1 MQLKVLFQPCFYH
14 DISLEIPLDFQKVV
28 RYLYYLWM
36 IYCASLA
43 VNVLGN
49 MTFWI
54 VASKQEEDSDAKANA
69 PKVSFI
75 KFKQKFL
82 LFKDFAL
89 SILWLGLF
97 SPCSMCWYI
106 PAYRAFKTDSSFNFF
121 IFFFIFFFQV
131 FNQFFLSY
139 IKLPKGKQGFMQ
151 RSYYTNL

>member
-1 MQLKVLFQPCFYH
+1 MINIQPCFYH

-69 PKVSFI
+69 PKVSIDWFFVDI
-75 KFKQKFL
+75 
-82 LFKDFAL
+82 
-89 SILWLGLF
+89 SF
-97 SPCSMCWYI
+97 SRTNSNGT
-106 PAYRAFKTDSSFNFF
+106 YRHEK
-121 IFFFIFFFQV
+121 
-131 FNQFFLSY
+131 
-139 IKLPKGKQGFMQ
+139 
-151 RSYYTNL
+151 